1 MFVAAIYLPKR
12 SHSQLFF
19 PTRLFVS
26 RYSIKRRAERSSVP
40 ASDKA
45 IAPDSQKNTPTSL
58 SERQHKANKPPNRCH
73 ATPPRQASAAL
84 PSFSAPAIQGK
95 CVFPTL
101 ELSSRVCPAG
111 VLPRGERGDG
121 LEVTSTHTPLR
132 HVTSS
137 PPVALALLASS
148 SGPGEQKAKPEL
160 LYVCTSR
167 TSGFFFVLPSRL
179 LHMGFKSLLNPFTRN
194 YDYYNEL

>member
-1 MFVAAIYLPKR
+1 MFVAEIYLLKR
-12 SHSQLFF
+12 FHSQLFF
-19 PTRLFVS
+19 PTRLFYS
-26 RYSIKRRAERSSVP
+26 RYSLNRSAERSSVP

-58 SERQHKANKPPNRCH
+58 SERQHKANNPPNRCH

-111 VLPRGERGDG
+111 VLPRGERGDE
-121 LEVTSTHTPLR
+121 LEVTSTHTHRCGMSHPHR
-132 HVTSS
+132 
-137 PPVALALLASS
+137 
-148 SGPGEQKAKPEL
+148 
-160 LYVCTSR
+160 R
-167 TSGFFFVLPSRL
+167 LPWRC
-179 LHMGFKSLLNPFTRN
+179 
-194 YDYYNEL
+194 